1 MQIVNARREQLI
13 ESVKVS
19 IIVPVYNV
27 ENELDRCVASLINQ
41 TYQNIEI
48 LLVDD
53 GSPGACPKMC
63 DEYAK
68 KDKRIIVIH
77 KPNGG
82 LSSARNTGLKRAS
95 GKYVLFVDSD
105 DYIETDSCEKFLTFV
120 KDDVDLVVGA
130 GRMIKGKDEIL
141 LRHSNIREREKY
153 SARDFTI
160 KSIKHSEWNSYA
172 CLSLYDREF
181 LIKNDLF
188 FREGIIFEDMQ
199 ILPEIYL
206 KAGNIV
212 YMDYAFYNYV
222 VRDGSIMTSG
232 NVENKRRTCVEIL
245 EEWYITMSNVMDR
258 RYRRYLYGALVN
270 FYLWSCRSIGF
281 CKWNIKNVNFVFSI
295 RYAVGIKEKLKV
307 IMFQF
312 LPKLYLKF
320 KV

>member
-1 MQIVNARREQLI
+1 
-13 ESVKVS
+13 
-19 IIVPVYNV
+19 
-27 ENELDRCVASLINQ
+27 
-41 TYQNIEI
+41 
-48 LLVDD
+48 
-53 GSPGACPKMC
+53 
-63 DEYAK
+63 
-68 KDKRIIVIH
+68 
-77 KPNGG
+77 
-82 LSSARNTGLKRAS
+82 
-95 GKYVLFVDSD
+95 
-105 DYIETDSCEKFLTFV
+105 
-120 KDDVDLVVGA
+120 
-130 GRMIKGKDEIL
+130 MIKGKDEIL

>member
-1 MQIVNARREQLI
+1 MI

-105 DYIETDSCEKFLTFV
+105 DYISLNTCEEIEAVLSYNNE
-120 KDDVDLVVGA
+120 VDIIVL
-130 GRMIKGKDEIL
+130 GRYRFADEVYMQDPISKGKTCFETGESYLLHCVKNECFTASSCNKVFNRSFLEKNELRFDTGVLYEDLLFVFKALICSSSLMTL
-141 LRHSNIREREKY
+141 LRR
-153 SARDFTI
+153 
-160 KSIKHSEWNSYA
+160 
-172 CLSLYDREF
+172 
-181 LIKNDLF
+181 
-188 FREGIIFEDMQ
+188 
-199 ILPEIYL
+199 
-206 KAGNIV
+206 
-212 YMDYAFYNYV
+212 
-222 VRDGSIMTSG
+222 
-232 NVENKRRTCVEIL
+232 
-245 EEWYITMSNVMDR
+245 
-258 RYRRYLYGALVN
+258 
-270 FYLWSCRSIGF
+270 
-281 CKWNIKNVNFVFSI
+281 
-295 RYAVGIKEKLKV
+295 
-307 IMFQF
+307 
-312 LPKLYLKF
+312 
-320 KV
+320 